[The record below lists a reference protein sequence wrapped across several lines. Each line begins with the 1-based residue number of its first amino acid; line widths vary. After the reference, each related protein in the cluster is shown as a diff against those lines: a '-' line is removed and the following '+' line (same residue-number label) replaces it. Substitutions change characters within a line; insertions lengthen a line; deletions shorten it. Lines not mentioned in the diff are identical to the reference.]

1 MSGTPQRRSA
11 SRSVR
16 ADDRSLP
23 RATTSAVKR
32 DPTAEFF
39 DKLGSRGHEPLLR
52 KVSGSARFDVVD
64 GGRTQRWL
72 VTIDKG
78 DIAVSRRSAGAD
90 AVLRA
95 DKASLDRAVAG
106 KLNVFAA
113 LMRGEVTFRGNPRLL
128 VHLQRLFPRPSG
140 PTRSAR

>member
-1 MSGTPQRRSA
+1 MTP
-11 SRSVR
+11 
-16 ADDRSLP
+16 
-23 RATTSAVKR
+23 

-39 DKLGSRGHEPLLR
+39 DKLGGRGHEPLVR

-64 GGRTQRWL
+64 GERTQRWL

-95 DKASLDRAVAG
+95 NKASFDRAVAG
-106 KLNVFAA
+106 KLNFFAA
-113 LMRGEVTFRGNPRLL
+113 LMRGEVTVRGNPRFL

-140 PTRSAR
+140 AKRSAT